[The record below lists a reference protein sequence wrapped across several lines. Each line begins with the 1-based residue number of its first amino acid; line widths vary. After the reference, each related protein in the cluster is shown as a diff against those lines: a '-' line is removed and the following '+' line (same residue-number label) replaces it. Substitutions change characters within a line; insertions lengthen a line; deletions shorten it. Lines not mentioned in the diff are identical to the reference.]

1 MLGHVNNA
9 VYQQWFEWGRFD
21 WVRAAQLA
29 VDDIA
34 SAGVAL
40 VVVHVSLDYRREC
53 RLDDAIEIETV
64 LEKIG
69 GKSLNYRQRARHA
82 DGGVACD
89 AKVILA
95 CLDLKS
101 RGGKPIPAALR
112 DRLGS
117 LTGALPAP

>member
-21 WVRAAQLA
+21 WVRAAQLQ

-34 SAGVAL
+34 NYGVAL

-53 RLDDAIEIETV
+53 RLDDAIAIETV

-69 GKSLNYRQRARHA
+69 SKSLNYRQRARHA

-89 AKVILA
+89 GKVVLA
-95 CLDLKS
+95 CLDLAN
-101 RGGKPIPAALR
+101 RVGKPIPPPLR
-112 DRLGS
+112 ERLAQ
-117 LTGALPAP
+117 LTGELPPT